1 MVFISYPTEIK
12 RVIYTTN
19 AIESVN
25 SQLRKVIRNK
35 KVFPNDMAV
44 FKIFYLAIENITKK
58 MSNAHSKLKYSNCS
72 FYDKIWR

>member
-1 MVFISYPTEIK
+1 MVFISYPAEIK

-35 KVFPNDMAV
+35 KVFSNDRAV
-44 FKIFYLAIENITKK
+44 FKIFYLAIENMTKIEQCL
-58 MSNAHSKLKYSNCS
+58 LKIEIQQLLSL
-72 FYDKIWR
+72 

>member
-1 MVFISYPTEIK
+1 MIFISYPPEIK

-19 AIESVN
+19 SIESVN

-44 FKIFYLAIENITKK
+44 FKIFYLAIENISKK
-58 MSNAHSKLKYSNCS
+58 
-72 FYDKIWR
+72 

>member
-1 MVFISYPTEIK
+1 MVFISYPAEIK

-35 KVFPNDMAV
+35 KVFPNDMSV

-58 MSNAHSKLKYSNCS
+58 
-72 FYDKIWR
+72 

>member
-1 MVFISYPTEIK
+1 MVFISYPAEIK

-35 KVFPNDMAV
+35 KVFPNDMSV
-44 FKIFYLAIENITKK
+44 FKIFYLAIENIIKK
-58 MSNAHSKLKYSNCS
+58 
-72 FYDKIWR
+72 

>member
-1 MVFISYPTEIK
+1 MVFISYPAEIK

-35 KVFPNDMAV
+35 KVFPNDMAF
-44 FKIFYLAIENITKK
+44 FKIFYLAIENITK
-58 MSNAHSKLKYSNCS
+58 NEQCP
-72 FYDKIWR
+72 FKIEIQQLLILW